1 MMNQTSVSF
10 FLYTVFLED
19 NYLLYEAGDGIEAL
33 SLLKRNKLD
42 AALVDLQMPEMDGLG
57 LLGELKKSLSGNHG
71 DYAHRPGRQRRGHS
85 LPQAQK
91 IWTQHRSL
99 RQVPLKMIAWTDSLD
114 PSCPYGYRNGTIVRP
129 PSWFLSHS
137 RFNLYKNRFGTSFA
151 YNNMVEELIAIYK
164 RGKKPWREHY
174 F

>member
-33 SLLKRNKLD
+33 SLLKRNKVD

-71 DYAHRPGRQRRGHS
+71 DYAHRPGRQRRCCES
-85 LPQAQK
+85 YQT
-91 IWTQHRSL
+91 W
-99 RQVPLKMIAWTDSLD
+99 
-114 PSCPYGYRNGTIVRP
+114 CC
-129 PSWFLSHS
+129 
-137 RFNLYKNRFGTSFA
+137 
-151 YNNMVEELIAIYK
+151 
-164 RGKKPWREHY
+164 
-174 F
+174 